1 MGSFLDTNF
10 QAFVHRGD
18 TKNFRENT
26 IEAFQDAKKLGF
38 QYLETDLRETRD
50 KKIITFHDADF
61 ERVCGEKIKVTDID
75 HTKLN
80 NLNFFKLGYTPTL
93 NELLEE
99 FPDTFFNI
107 DLKVSKIGR
116 KVLKILKDVKAEN
129 RVCIGSF
136 NSRNLDEVHQL
147 NPSIL
152 TSMGIRDIVSLKF
165 FKIVNR
171 NSRVVQIPETWKGLK
186 VLSKNFLNKCKS
198 LGLKVHIWTI
208 NDEKNIQ
215 RMIDFGVDGIMTDKP
230 DLLKKVLLKN
240 SIFL

>member
-1 MGSFLDTNF
+1 MGGFLNTNF
-10 QAFVHRGD
+10 QAFVHRGN

-26 IEAFQDAKKLGF
+26 IEAFQDAKDLGF
-38 QYLETDLRETRD
+38 QYLETDLRETKD
-50 KKIITFHDADF
+50 KKIITFHDPDF
-61 ERVCGEKIKVTDID
+61 ERVCGEKIKVIDID

-80 NLNFFKLGYTPTL
+80 NFNFFKPGYTPTL

-116 KVLKILKDVKAEN
+116 KVLKILKDMKAED

-136 NSRNLDEVHQL
+136 NSKNLDEVHQL
-147 NPSIL
+147 NPTIL

-171 NSRVVQIPETWKGLK
+171 NSKVIQIPETWKGLK
-186 VLSKNFLNKCKS
+186 VLSKKFLNKCKS
-198 LGLKVHIWTI
+198 LNLKVHIWTI
-208 NDEKNIQ
+208 NDEKNMQ
-215 RMIDFGVDGIMTDKP
+215 RLIDLGVDGIMTDKP
-230 DLLKKVLLKN
+230 EVLKTILLKN
-240 SIFL
+240 SISL